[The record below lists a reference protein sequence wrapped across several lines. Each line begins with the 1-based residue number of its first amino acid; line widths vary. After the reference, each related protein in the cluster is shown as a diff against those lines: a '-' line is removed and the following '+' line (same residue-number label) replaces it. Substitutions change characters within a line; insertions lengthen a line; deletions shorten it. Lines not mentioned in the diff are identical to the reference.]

1 MSNSKSVPVTVKIM
15 DNEYRVACP
24 MDEREALQ
32 AAAVYLSDKMQEI
45 RESGK
50 ILGVERVAV
59 MAALNISHEL
69 LKSKKENI
77 DLGDVTNN
85 RVQQLLN
92 KVEAVLNKS
101 I

>member
-32 AAAVYLSDKMQEI
+32 AAAIYLSDKMREI

-77 DLGDVTNN
+77 DLGDVTNS

-92 KVEAVLNKS
+92 KVEAALSKTV
-101 I
+101 